1 MPKLMR
7 NRSPYEQIAE
17 VYNREQDTHIVLRED
32 ENGSMTPV
40 VDLDTQEVVF
50 NPRFHTLLTLF
61 NIATQHKQGGSKAI
75 HHFLLYHLAIRK
87 NMYGKAEE
95 LLDLFNKD
103 IDDLCGMIR
112 KEDMQFYEIVAE
124 YQITFI
130 LIHEFSHIYYYA
142 NPEVLEENRRIRKDN
157 LIWLRKQLDTDKPLL
172 ARMLHF
178 FIPSMRY
185 AQEHSFDEA
194 IASLELQE
202 ELLCDDA
209 AWHMTYH
216 LLQSNITD
224 SELSALL
231 SAYIVFTLYYIE
243 AQRTLENIYMTDDKK
258 QRQKDLM
265 FDTSRSTV
273 LVNTI
278 WDDVPHETIKQY
290 QSLVNDISRMGR
302 LFLLLPLR
310 SNVEHIGYI
319 RLMSK
324 EKYSLKELKRLD
336 AIYGEVDA
344 KLRGYMIKNKY

>member
-1 MPKLMR
+1 MLKLMR
-7 NRSPYEQIAE
+7 NKSLYEQIAE
-17 VYNREQDTHIVLRED
+17 VYNREQGTRVVLRED

-40 VDLDTQEVVF
+40 IDLDTQEVVF
-50 NPRFHTLLTLF
+50 NPRFQTLLTLF
-61 NIATQHKQGGSKAI
+61 NIATQHKQAGSKAI

-95 LLDLFNKD
+95 LLDSFNQD
-103 IDDLCGMIR
+103 IDDLCGMIQ
-112 KEDMQFYEIVAE
+112 KEDMRFYEIVAE
-124 YQITFI
+124 YQISFV

-142 NPEVLEENRRIRKDN
+142 NPQVLDGNRCTLKDN
-157 LIWLRKQLDTDKPLL
+157 LTWLRKQLDTDKPLL
-172 ARMLHF
+172 AHILHF
-178 FIPSMRY
+178 FVPSMRY

-209 AWHMTYH
+209 AWRMTYH

-224 SELSALL
+224 SGPRAQL
-231 SAYIVFTLYYIE
+231 SAYVVFTLYYIE

-265 FDTSRSTV
+265 FDTTRSTV

-302 LFLLLPLR
+302 LLLMLPLR

-319 RLMSK
+319 RLMPK
-324 EKYSLKELKRLD
+324 EKYSLKELRRLD
-336 AIYGEVDA
+336 AIYSKVDER
-344 KLRGYMIKNKY
+344 LGGYNK

>member
-1 MPKLMR
+1 MARP
-7 NRSPYEQIAE
+7 
-17 VYNREQDTHIVLRED
+17 
-32 ENGSMTPV
+32 
-40 VDLDTQEVVF
+40 
-50 NPRFHTLLTLF
+50 
-61 NIATQHKQGGSKAI
+61 
-75 HHFLLYHLAIRK
+75 
-87 NMYGKAEE
+87 EE

-209 AWHMTYH
+209 AWHMTSSFASIEYH
-216 LLQSNITD
+216 GFRTECPAECVHCLYLILYRGATD
-224 SELSALL
+224 
-231 SAYIVFTLYYIE
+231 I
-243 AQRTLENIYMTDDKK
+243 
-258 QRQKDLM
+258 
-265 FDTSRSTV
+265 
-273 LVNTI
+273 
-278 WDDVPHETIKQY
+278 
-290 QSLVNDISRMGR
+290 G
-302 LFLLLPLR
+302 
-310 SNVEHIGYI
+310 EHIHD
-319 RLMSK
+319 R
-324 EKYSLKELKRLD
+324 
-336 AIYGEVDA
+336 
-344 KLRGYMIKNKY
+344 